1 MHFKFIINALLT
13 SGCIIWLF
21 DGRRYF
27 LKLLFTK
34 ICKEQKE
41 MILHYLGLYPGR
53 IDIDEDNYDFE
64 CLLVMQMTWNSCKL
78 AYIRHYPTIYEIF
91 KTVKY
96 WIAPAWT
103 LAREGNLLGFRS
115 LRTGRQFQSGLK
127 QFDKMIWFYVTCI
140 MKVES
145 LTDYD
150 QKET

>member
-34 ICKEQKE
+34 ICEQQKE
-41 MILHYLGLYPGR
+41 IILHYLGLLYQPPGR
-53 IDIDEDNYDFE
+53 IDIDEDNYDLE

-96 WIAPAWT
+96 WIAPAGLWPEEAT
-103 LAREGNLLGFRS
+103 CLASDHTELGDHFRVDWNNLKRWFLGNLTFLS
-115 LRTGRQFQSGLK
+115 LALWKLK
-127 QFDKMIWFYVTCI
+127 V
-140 MKVES
+140 
-145 LTDYD
+145 
-150 QKET
+150 